1 MAALAFFG
9 YLFLGV
15 GPGIVFWLYFIAP
28 KSFLVLLSITRYT
41 ANHFNCLVM
50 LLKAAIAR
58 ARHLLAKHV

>member
-28 KSFLVLLSITRYT
+28 KSFLVLLSITRYVR
-41 ANHFNCLVM
+41 ALAFLVM
-50 LLKAAIAR
+50 LPNTAIAGP
-58 ARHLLAKHV
+58 RHFLAKHV